1 MFPISR
7 QKNDIDKQPY
17 IYAHEHHVFI
27 KQEETKVNN
36 GFRQHLPK
44 PEHDNSRPHG
54 PKQEHSL
61 KRKLCADARP
71 DREILIQVSIS
82 NMIMT
87 NADIKGA
94 GTWIEP

>member
-1 MFPISR
+1 MDSSQKMFPISR

-71 DREILIQVSIS
+71 DREILIQVLALGLSPS
-82 NMIMT
+82 DWKT
-87 NADIKGA
+87 
-94 GTWIEP
+94 P